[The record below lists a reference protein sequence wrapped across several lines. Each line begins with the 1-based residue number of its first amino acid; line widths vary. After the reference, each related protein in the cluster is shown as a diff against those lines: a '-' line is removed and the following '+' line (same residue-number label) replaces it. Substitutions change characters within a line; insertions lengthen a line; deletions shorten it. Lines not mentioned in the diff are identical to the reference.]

1 MGRGGEA
8 LERARLL
15 GRANPGAPAAWLI
28 LGDVLAAQGQAR
40 EAVRAYEV
48 AANIRFDRDA
58 ALRLAGAWSRLGHGA
73 RAAQVTQLFLTQHP
87 ADREAL
93 RLAAGF
99 AIDAQDWRAAARLL
113 QAVRA
118 QVGDNDALLMA
129 QLARVSLENGDRA
142 AARAYARHG
151 YRLMP
156 GNPVT
161 ADMLGWVLLRT
172 DAPGPAAVDLLE
184 KAVALAPSVPALQ
197 MHLGQAYAAAGR
209 KGEARLALHRAA
221 SARDFNGRQEALDA
235 LRAL

>member
-1 MGRGGEA
+1 MRALIELGRGGEA

-15 GRANPGAPAAWLI
+15 ARANPGAPAAWLI
-28 LGDVLAAQGQAR
+28 LGDVLAAKGQAQ
-40 EAVRAYEV
+40 EAVRAYEA

-184 KAVALAPSVPALQ
+184 KAVALWVLVD
-197 MHLGQAYAAAGR
+197 L
-209 KGEARLALHRAA
+209 KLN
-221 SARDFNGRQEALDA
+221 F
-235 LRAL
+235 